1 MKFVRNL
8 KTLRLRTLLAVFLLL
23 ALCVGVVAQSM
34 REAQLAQEADAREIQ
49 NTGTFVATDNVL
61 STEDVDKAKVKKAE
75 AKKKKSKKKKT
86 KKTQAKAQQEEQ
98 AATEP
103 AAAESTEPEVSIDS
117 LEAMNINIDREFDT
131 FVNLTKK
138 ADQERMSSK
147 KVSDN
152 TKLKINETR
161 DKIVAYC
168 KNKVDAAQLANDPD
182 QVAFY
187 DNVAKQITARA
198 AAACSNT
205 RDKDAIDKEQGY
217 TEAKNKAFNRIL
229 QKKKPS
235 QISPR
240 QKAYLEQRTIVIL
253 EENMQIFLSIIS
265 QVLSLIN
272 QAHAAVSDPVSY
284 GVGCALSTAVRVAS
298 GGSVLPP
305 EIEMLRY
312 LSARLQTNMDDY
324 KAIQNSLY
332 ILTGRPP
339 VNDLSEDGRKAT
351 GYDKLNN
358 SMGQRE
364 DKSAQKKWRYQSQPT
379 KTTP

>member
-1 MKFVRNL
+1 MKLVRKL

-61 STEDVDKAKVKKAE
+61 STEDVDKAKVKKAA
-75 AKKKKSKKKKT
+75 AKKKKARKKKK
-86 KKTQAKAQQEEQ
+86 AKAKKKEQ
-98 AATEP
+98 TVAAAASAESAEP
-103 AAAESTEPEVSIDS
+103 AVSIDS

-131 FVNLTKK
+131 FVRLTKK
-138 ADQERMSSK
+138 ADQERISSK

-168 KNKVDAAQLANDPD
+168 KNKMDAAQLANNPD

-187 DNVAKQITARA
+187 DNVSKQITARA

-205 RDKDAIDKEQGY
+205 RDQEALDKAQSY

-229 QKKKPS
+229 QRKKPS
-235 QISPR
+235 QITPR
-240 QKAYLEQRTIVIL
+240 QKAYLERRTIVIL
-253 EENMQIFLSIIS
+253 EENMKIFLSIIS

-272 QAHAAVSDPVSY
+272 QAQAAVSDPVSY
-284 GVGCALSTAVRVAS
+284 GVGCALSTAVRVAA

-312 LSARLQTNMDDY
+312 LSSRLQTNMDDY

-339 VNDLSEDGRKAT
+339 VNDLSDDGRTPT
-351 GYDKLNN
+351 GYDKLKN

-364 DKSAQKKWRYQSQPT
+364 DKSAKKKWRYQSQPT
-379 KTTP
+379 RTAP